1 MGNAVELFLHQV
13 RTRPEAIALIDRHRR
28 TDRRTTYAALEEQS
42 ARVATLLA
50 ERGIAQGSP
59 VLLFHPPSAELYAVI
74 IAIFRLGAIAM
85 VVDMTAGRQ
94 TLADACHALPPA
106 AVFTSGPVRMLALLS
121 APLRRIPLSVTS
133 GGVALGAV
141 RLSAASRLPRH
152 EGVAA
157 VAADAPALVTF
168 TSGSTGAAKGA
179 VRSHGV
185 LQAQHR
191 ALGSVAAAAGEVDLV
206 SLPIVVLT
214 NLGNGATSVI
224 PDAGLRRPG
233 AIAPGPVLDQ
243 MARAR
248 AGRMTVSPVLAERLV
263 DGAGPPGSRG
273 RGALGGVRTVTGGGP
288 VFPDFIA
295 RAGELTGA
303 DVVAVYGSTEAE
315 PIAHVSRTEIGDREK
330 AAMRGGGGLIAGRP
344 VPETTVR
351 IVPIGYDDRQRAA
364 ALAADAAPLPAGARG
379 EIIVSGA
386 HVVPGYLH
394 GRGDAETKVR
404 VDGTV
409 WHRTGD
415 AGYHDAGGRLW
426 LLGRAGA
433 SVADSRGE
441 LHPFAVECA
450 ARLVMPRRRTALVS
464 HGGERILLVEGALAP
479 AERAA
484 VSTALGWARLDRIID
499 RVAIPLDK
507 RHNSKV
513 DYRALGRLVPRLA
526 GAGR

>member
-1 MGNAVELFLHQV
+1 
-13 RTRPEAIALIDRHRR
+13 
-28 TDRRTTYAALEEQS
+28 
-42 ARVATLLA
+42 
-50 ERGIAQGSP
+50 
-59 VLLFHPPSAELYAVI
+59 
-74 IAIFRLGAIAM
+74 
-85 VVDMTAGRQ
+85 
-94 TLADACHALPPA
+94 
-106 AVFTSGPVRMLALLS
+106 
-121 APLRRIPLSVTS
+121 
-133 GGVALGAV
+133 
-141 RLSAASRLPRH
+141 
-152 EGVAA
+152 
-157 VAADAPALVTF
+157 
-168 TSGSTGAAKGA
+168 
-179 VRSHGV
+179 
-185 LQAQHR
+185 
-191 ALGSVAAAAGEVDLV
+191 
-206 SLPIVVLT
+206 
-214 NLGNGATSVI
+214 
-224 PDAGLRRPG
+224 
-233 AIAPGPVLDQ
+233 
-243 MARAR
+243 
-248 AGRMTVSPVLAERLV
+248 
-263 DGAGPPGSRG
+263 
-273 RGALGGVRTVTGGGP
+273 
-288 VFPDFIA
+288 
-295 RAGELTGA
+295 LTGA